1 MSTYTTELRYVL
13 EDLAGVSGGY
23 DKVDEIIEAAR
34 PLLFNFDYPTYDEA
48 QKKRVET
55 LILQYYY
62 TREICAETVG
72 RWKLFLKAHLNKVM
86 PYFVDLYKSTAKE
99 YDPVNNVSITR
110 SGGSGTNST
119 NNSIDKVTAKNTNK
133 YLDTPENSLNGIEN
147 NTYLTNVTLDENE
160 NSNETHGDAHSQTEY
175 SDTEEGYNGMKSIG
189 ERLKEYREAI
199 INIDQQVVDS
209 CDSLFMCIW

>member
-1 MSTYTTELRYVL
+1 VSTYTTELRYVL
-13 EDLAGVSGGY
+13 EDLAGISGGY

-34 PLLFNFDYPTYDEA
+34 PLLFNFNYPTYDAA
-48 QKKRVET
+48 QKARVET

-86 PYFVDLYKSTAKE
+86 PYFVELYKSAAKE

-110 SGGSGTNST
+110 SGSSDNNGTST
-119 NNSIDKVTAKNTNK
+119 STDTVQTKNTNK
-133 YLDTPENSLNGIEN
+133 YLDTPENSLGGIEN
-147 NTYLTNVTLDENE
+147 NTYLTNVTLDEN
-160 NSNETHGDAHSQTEY
+160 NNTSSNNGSTTGHSEY
-175 SDTEEGYNGMKSIG
+175 NDKEEGYNGMKSVG

>member
-13 EDLAGVSGGY
+13 EDLAGISGGY

-34 PLLFNFDYPTYDEA
+34 PLLFNFNYPTYDAA
-48 QKKRVET
+48 QKARVET

-86 PYFVDLYKSTAKE
+86 PYFVQLYKSMAKE
-99 YDPVNNVSITR
+99 YDPVNNVSIMK
-110 SGGSGTNST
+110 SGESDT
-119 NNSIDKVTAKNTNK
+119 NNTKHSEDKVTTKNTNK
-133 YLDTPENSLNGIEN
+133 YLDTPENSLEGIEN
-147 NTYLTNVTLDENE
+147 NTYLTNVSLDEN
-160 NSNETHGDAHSQTEY
+160 NNTSIVDGK
-175 SDTEEGYNGMKSIG
+175 SDSKIVYKDKEEGYNGMKSIG

-199 INIDQQVVDS
+199 INIDQQVIDS

>member
-23 DKVDEIIEAAR
+23 DKVDEIIETAR

-55 LILQYYY
+55 LILEYYY

-72 RWKLFLKAHLNKVM
+72 RWKLFLKAHMKKVM

-110 SGGSGTNST
+110 KGSNDNNGTTSST
-119 NNSIDKVTAKNTNK
+119 DTVEGKSTNK
-133 YLDTPENSLNGIEN
+133 YLDTPENSLDGIEN
-147 NTYLTNVTLDENE
+147 NTYLTNATLDENNNTSS
-160 NSNETHGDAHSQTEY
+160 NSGSTTGHSEY
-175 SDTEEGYNGMKSIG
+175 EDTEEGYNGMTSVGK
-189 ERLKEYREAI
+189 RLQEYREAI